1 MKKYKLIISIFFK
14 SDLDEAAEYISKKY
28 KNPQAAKR
36 LISKTKKA
44 IYSRL
49 FMPLAA
55 EPYISEGTGDVYYRI
70 YVDNYIVFY
79 SVNGD
84 TMEVRR
90 FIHGSRDLG
99 RLL

>member
-1 MKKYKLIISIFFK
+1 MKKYKLIISRFFK
-14 SDLDEAAEYISKKY
+14 SDLEEAAEYIKIKY

-36 LISKTKKA
+36 LISKANKA
-44 IYSRL
+44 IHNRL

-55 EPYISEGTGDVYYRI
+55 EPYNPEGTDDVYYRI